1 MKTVTVLL
9 YEGVDEMDFCGPLEV
24 LASCRKVVDG
34 KRTNKPAFHVETVAA
49 RVGSIRCAHGVQVL
63 PDKSVMQALESD
75 IVLVPGGPG
84 ARKDSAIS
92 PLLLEY
98 LAKSTATAELVASV
112 CTGAFI
118 VAKAGLADGRRL
130 ATHHAAT
137 EELARQYPKVQV
149 VPGQRVVTDGSSL
162 ISSAG
167 VSAGI
172 DLALALVERF
182 EGREAARL
190 TARRMEWPGSK

>member
-1 MKTVTVLL
+1 MKTVTMLL
-9 YEGVDEMDFCGPLEV
+9 YDGVDEMDFCGPLEV

-34 KRTNKPAFHVETVAA
+34 KRTDKPAFLVETIAA
-49 RVGSIRCAHGVQVL
+49 RVGSIRCAHGVQIL
-63 PDKSVMQALESD
+63 PDKSVTQALESD

-84 ARKDSAIS
+84 ARQEKAIS

-118 VAKAGLADGRRL
+118 VARAGIADGRRM
-130 ATHHAAT
+130 ATHHAAA
-137 EELARQYPKVQV
+137 EDLAKQYPRIHV
-149 VPGQRVVTDGSSL
+149 VTGQRVVTDGSDL

-167 VSAGI
+167 ISAGI
-172 DLALALVERF
+172 DLALALVERY
-182 EGREAARL
+182 EGREAARM
-190 TARRMEWPGSK
+190 TARRMEWPGS

>member
-9 YEGVDEMDFCGPLEV
+9 YDGVDEMDFCGPLEV

-34 KRTNKPAFHVETVAA
+34 KRTDKPAFHVETVAA

-63 PDKSVMQALESD
+63 PDKSVTQALESD
-75 IVLVPGGPG
+75 IIVVPGGPG
-84 ARKDSAIS
+84 ARKDSAVS

-98 LAKSTATAELVASV
+98 LAKSPATAELVASV

-118 VAKAGLADGRRL
+118 VAKAGLADGRRM

-137 EELARQYPKVQV
+137 EEFARQFPKVQV
-149 VPGQRVVTDGSSL
+149 VSGQRVVTDGNNL

-167 VSAGI
+167 ISAGV
-172 DLALALVERF
+172 DLALALVERY
-182 EGREAARL
+182 EGREAARM